1 MLLRILLFVGL
12 GLLIYFGIRRIWK
25 DWTNKF
31 NHDAEEAKRIARE
44 RDRAERAILMLGRD
58 AVAEMI
64 VENRERGGADV
75 TCEFCTERY
84 HVSLAR
90 LEEMKGQFG

>member
-25 DWTNKF
+25 DWSNKF

-44 RDRAERAILMLGRD
+44 RDRIERQRPDVIDLK
-58 AVAEMI
+58 
-64 VENRERGGADV
+64 RGDDG
-75 TCEFCTERY
+75 TYRP
-84 HVSLAR
+84 
-90 LEEMKGQFG
+90 KGKDDLHKD